1 MNSYLKFLS
10 RNKLYTVI
18 EAVGLAVSLAFVIL
32 IGISIHDQLAIRNSV
47 PTGTNLYLKSGIEYR
62 NLQALTT
69 FPEVKSA
76 AAFTRRQL
84 SIDLEE
90 GKTPVYFLVVTP
102 QILEF
107 FPVET
112 LEGNLDLFGE
122 RNGVLITEAAA
133 KRLFPNQN
141 PLDASVTVTDLS
153 ALSATKK
160 EVTEPIIAVIN
171 PTVHSPFE
179 DFDFVVSFSSQIPAI
194 EEIKE
199 SDMLNQGFGSFV
211 SVFADIVPG
220 VDITAFDERI
230 HNLQYGNRK
239 TANDISESLPYQNI
253 FFSTQNYYNLRQGK
267 YLYLEILI
275 FMALILLASSILN
288 YINLSLA
295 ISGNRAK
302 EMATR
307 RLLGAGRDSI
317 IWRTVA
323 ESLLFVSVCFIA
335 ALLIAQALVPVLNE
349 LRPEGF
355 SVPFRLSADGTLL
368 GIGLMVVLAAG
379 LLAGLAPALFL
390 ASHRP
395 LDIVTG
401 QVRRKRKMGFN
412 RICIVAQTVLSLV
425 LIAVSIALDAQL
437 KYMEKVDI
445 GVTPQKDLYYFYPNV
460 ADSREGMDNLLS
472 TFPQVKAVGHTSGFP
487 SHPWA
492 ITAFGQQNYL
502 FSVIDCDSIAFSM
515 MGFRIQEKYTDPY
528 PGTIWITE
536 ETKNAFGIS
545 QENHEDLSL
554 FGITAQMGIQ
564 ALGGIVDTYRRLPVN
579 AKDPYESINMTFLSA
594 VQVVGPERTRGHLI
608 QTTGN
613 HADFE
618 KEFKETVRNY
628 YKEKKGLSDIFS
640 HSGTVSGYMEDIIAS
655 DYDDLRRY
663 VHLVELF
670 TLVAILLSIL
680 GLIAMSTWYAS
691 SNAKDI
697 AIRKVFGGTIGTEVW
712 HTIRS
717 YMVMVII
724 AAVIGIPLAI
734 YATGIFLENY
744 PERISNYS
752 WVFLASTI
760 LMLAIA
766 FLSVLWQTLK
776 AAKTN
781 PALELKKE

>member
-1 MNSYLKFLS
+1 MKSYLKFLS
-10 RNKLYTVI
+10 RNKLYTTI

-102 QILEF
+102 QILKF

-112 LEGNLDLFGE
+112 LEGNLDQFGE

-133 KRLFPNQN
+133 RRLFPNQN
-141 PLDASVTVTDLS
+141 PLDASVKVTDLS

-179 DFDFVVSFSSQIPAI
+179 DFDFVVPFSSQIPAI

-492 ITAFGQQNYL
+492 FTAFGQQNYL

-697 AIRKVFGGTIGTEVW
+697 AIRKVFGGTIGTEVGR
-712 HTIRS
+712 TIRS
-717 YMVMVII
+717 YMLMVII
-724 AAVIGIPLAI
+724 AAVIGIPLAVYVI
-734 YATGIFLENY
+734 GHFLENY
-744 PERISNYS
+744 PERISQYS
-752 WVFLASTI
+752 WVFLVSTL
-760 LMLAIA
+760 LMLVIA

-776 AAKTN
+776 AARTN
-781 PALELKKE
+781 PAVELKKE

>member
-102 QILEF
+102 QILKF

-112 LEGNLDLFGE
+112 LEGNLDQFGE

-515 MGFRIQEKYTDPY
+515 MGFRVQEKYTDPY

-579 AKDPYESINMTFLSA
+579 AKDPYEFINMTFLSA

>member
-335 ALLIAQALVPVLNE
+335 ALMIAQALVPVLNE

-579 AKDPYESINMTFLSA
+579 AKDPYESIHMTFLSA

>member
-102 QILEF
+102 QILKF

-112 LEGNLDLFGE
+112 LEGNLDQFGE

-515 MGFRIQEKYTDPY
+515 MGFRVQEKYTDPY

-579 AKDPYESINMTFLSA
+579 AKDPYEFINMTFLSA

-752 WVFLASTI
+752 WVFLVSTL

>member
-102 QILEF
+102 QILKF

-112 LEGNLDLFGE
+112 LEGNLDQFGE

-492 ITAFGQQNYL
+492 FTAFGQQNYL

-515 MGFRIQEKYTDPY
+515 MGFRVQEKYTDPY

-618 KEFKETVRNY
+618 KEFKKTVRNY

-752 WVFLASTI
+752 WVFLVSTL

>member
-102 QILEF
+102 QILKF

-112 LEGNLDLFGE
+112 LEGNLDQFGE

-579 AKDPYESINMTFLSA
+579 AKDPYEFINMTFLSA

-752 WVFLASTI
+752 WVFLVSTL

>member
-1 MNSYLKFLS
+1 MKSYLKFLS

-69 FPEVKSA
+69 FPEVNSA

-102 QILEF
+102 QILKF

-112 LEGNLDLFGE
+112 LEGNLDQFGE

-133 KRLFPNQN
+133 RRLFPNQN

-179 DFDFVVSFSSQIPAI
+179 DFDFVVPFSSQIPAI

-253 FFSTQNYYNLRQGK
+253 FFSTQNYSNLRQGK

-492 ITAFGQQNYL
+492 ITGFGQQNYL

-697 AIRKVFGGTIGTEVW
+697 AIRKVFGGTIGTEVGR
-712 HTIRS
+712 TIRS
-717 YMVMVII
+717 YMLMVII
-724 AAVIGIPLAI
+724 AAVIGIPLAVYVI
-734 YATGIFLENY
+734 GHFLENY
-744 PERISNYS
+744 PERISRYS
-752 WVFLASTI
+752 WVFLVSTL
-760 LMLAIA
+760 LMLVIA

-776 AAKTN
+776 AARTN
-781 PALELKKE
+781 PAVELKKE

>member
-1 MNSYLKFLS
+1 
-10 RNKLYTVI
+10 
-18 EAVGLAVSLAFVIL
+18 
-32 IGISIHDQLAIRNSV
+32 
-47 PTGTNLYLKSGIEYR
+47 
-62 NLQALTT
+62 
-69 FPEVKSA
+69 
-76 AAFTRRQL
+76 
-84 SIDLEE
+84 
-90 GKTPVYFLVVTP
+90 
-102 QILEF
+102 
-107 FPVET
+107 
-112 LEGNLDLFGE
+112 
-122 RNGVLITEAAA
+122 
-133 KRLFPNQN
+133 
-141 PLDASVTVTDLS
+141 
-153 ALSATKK
+153 
-160 EVTEPIIAVIN
+160 
-171 PTVHSPFE
+171 
-179 DFDFVVSFSSQIPAI
+179 
-194 EEIKE
+194 
-199 SDMLNQGFGSFV
+199 MLNQGFGSFV

>member
-102 QILEF
+102 QILKF

-112 LEGNLDLFGE
+112 LEGNLDQFGE

-515 MGFRIQEKYTDPY
+515 MGFRVQEKYTDPY

-752 WVFLASTI
+752 WVFLVSTL

>member
-1 MNSYLKFLS
+1 
-10 RNKLYTVI
+10 
-18 EAVGLAVSLAFVIL
+18 
-32 IGISIHDQLAIRNSV
+32 
-47 PTGTNLYLKSGIEYR
+47 
-62 NLQALTT
+62 
-69 FPEVKSA
+69 
-76 AAFTRRQL
+76 
-84 SIDLEE
+84 
-90 GKTPVYFLVVTP
+90 
-102 QILEF
+102 
-107 FPVET
+107 
-112 LEGNLDLFGE
+112 
-122 RNGVLITEAAA
+122 
-133 KRLFPNQN
+133 
-141 PLDASVTVTDLS
+141 
-153 ALSATKK
+153 
-160 EVTEPIIAVIN
+160 
-171 PTVHSPFE
+171 
-179 DFDFVVSFSSQIPAI
+179 
-194 EEIKE
+194 
-199 SDMLNQGFGSFV
+199 
-211 SVFADIVPG
+211 
-220 VDITAFDERI
+220 
-230 HNLQYGNRK
+230 
-239 TANDISESLPYQNI
+239 
-253 FFSTQNYYNLRQGK
+253 
-267 YLYLEILI
+267 
-275 FMALILLASSILN
+275 
-288 YINLSLA
+288 
-295 ISGNRAK
+295 
-302 EMATR
+302 MATR

-515 MGFRIQEKYTDPY
+515 MGFRVQEKYTDPY

-579 AKDPYESINMTFLSA
+579 AKDPYEFINMTFLSA

-618 KEFKETVRNY
+618 KEFKKTVRNY

-752 WVFLASTI
+752 WVFLVSTL

>member
-1 MNSYLKFLS
+1 MSQLNLKKCKMNSYLKFLS

-102 QILEF
+102 QILKF

-133 KRLFPNQN
+133 RRLFPNQN
-141 PLDASVTVTDLS
+141 PLEASVTVTDLS

-160 EVTEPIIAVIN
+160 EVTEPILAVIN

-179 DFDFVVSFSSQIPAI
+179 DFDFVVPFSSQIPAI

-628 YKEKKGLSDIFS
+628 YKEKKGLSDIF
-640 HSGTVSGYMEDIIAS
+640 
-655 DYDDLRRY
+655 
-663 VHLVELF
+663 
-670 TLVAILLSIL
+670 
-680 GLIAMSTWYAS
+680 
-691 SNAKDI
+691 
-697 AIRKVFGGTIGTEVW
+697 
-712 HTIRS
+712 
-717 YMVMVII
+717 
-724 AAVIGIPLAI
+724 
-734 YATGIFLENY
+734 
-744 PERISNYS
+744 
-752 WVFLASTI
+752 
-760 LMLAIA
+760 
-766 FLSVLWQTLK
+766 
-776 AAKTN
+776 
-781 PALELKKE
+781 

>member
-102 QILEF
+102 QILKF

-112 LEGNLDLFGE
+112 LEGNLDQFGE

-515 MGFRIQEKYTDPY
+515 MGFRVQEKYTDPY

-579 AKDPYESINMTFLSA
+579 AKDPYEFINMTFLSA

-618 KEFKETVRNY
+618 KEFKKTVRNY

-752 WVFLASTI
+752 WVFLVSTL

>member
-102 QILEF
+102 QILKF

-133 KRLFPNQN
+133 RRLFPNQN
-141 PLDASVTVTDLS
+141 PLEASVTVTDLS

-160 EVTEPIIAVIN
+160 EVTEPILAVIN

-179 DFDFVVSFSSQIPAI
+179 DFDFVVPFSSQIPAI